1 MIMTTS
7 EIAESVKKVICT
19 QLGCRYEDIK
29 GDSELEFNLGADTLD
44 IVELILALEE
54 EFDVTLPDDE
64 CDAAKT
70 VSDLIELVTKHLKGR
85 R

>member
-1 MIMTTS
+1 MTTS

-29 GDSELEFNLGADTLD
+29 GDSELEFNLGADALD

-64 CDAAKT
+64 CDAVKT
-70 VSDLIELVTKHLKGR
+70 VSDLIKLVTKHFKGR
-85 R
+85 Y

>member
-1 MIMTTS
+1 MTTS

-29 GDSELEFNLGADTLD
+29 GDSELEFNLGADALD

-64 CDAAKT
+64 CDAVKT
-70 VSDLIELVTKHLKGR
+70 VSDLIELVTKHFKGR
-85 R
+85 Y

>member
-1 MIMTTS
+1 MTTS
-7 EIAESVKKVICT
+7 EIAESVKKVIHI

-54 EFDVTLPDDE
+54 EFNITLPDSE
-64 CDAAKT
+64 CEQVKT
-70 VSDLIELVTKHLKGR
+70 VSELTELVIKHLKGR
-85 R
+85 

>member
-1 MIMTTS
+1 MTPS
-7 EIAESVKKVICT
+7 EIAESVKKVIHT

-54 EFDVTLPDDE
+54 EFDITLPEDE
-64 CDAAKT
+64 CEPIKT
-70 VSDLIELVTKHLKGR
+70 VSELTELVTKHLKEGR
-85 R
+85 